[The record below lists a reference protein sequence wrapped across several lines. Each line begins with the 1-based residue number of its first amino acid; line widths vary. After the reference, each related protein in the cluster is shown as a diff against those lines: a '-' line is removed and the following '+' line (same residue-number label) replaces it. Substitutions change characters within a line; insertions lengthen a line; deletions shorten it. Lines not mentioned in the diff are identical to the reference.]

1 MLFFFFTLLVWY
13 QSKPHEILLIWKLD
27 ALYLFAKFNPFQTKT
42 IKIQWM
48 TNYRKRFWF
57 SIKKRRW
64 SKSKS
69 TRCMTKWEWRER
81 ESAVDGF
88 AMCKVEQGR
97 CGVLIWGRLE
107 VKLGKLGLEFQQ
119 EQHTI
124 NIKWP
129 LTVLTLHNM
138 DLSQY

>member
-1 MLFFFFTLLVWY
+1 M
-13 QSKPHEILLIWKLD
+13 
-27 ALYLFAKFNPFQTKT
+27 
-42 IKIQWM
+42 
-48 TNYRKRFWF
+48 
-57 SIKKRRW
+57 
-64 SKSKS
+64 
-69 TRCMTKWEWRER
+69 ER

-124 NIKWP
+124 NIK
-129 LTVLTLHNM
+129 
-138 DLSQY
+138 

>member
-69 TRCMTKWEWRER
+69 TRCMTKWEWRGTWECCR
-81 ESAVDGF
+81 WFCYVQGGARKMWCTHLGSFGGEAR
-88 AMCKVEQGR
+88 KVGIGIPTRTTHYQYKMTPHG
-97 CGVLIWGRLE
+97 
-107 VKLGKLGLEFQQ
+107 
-119 EQHTI
+119 I
-124 NIKWP
+124 NP
-129 LTVLTLHNM
+129 
-138 DLSQY
+138 S